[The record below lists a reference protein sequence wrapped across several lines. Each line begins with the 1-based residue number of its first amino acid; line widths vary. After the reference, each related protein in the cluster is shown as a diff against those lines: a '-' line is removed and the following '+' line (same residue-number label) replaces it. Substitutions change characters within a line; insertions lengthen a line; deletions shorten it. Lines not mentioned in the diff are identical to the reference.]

1 MFSTYLSI
9 IHWVNSNS
17 LQVKVTTTVWV
28 CSTMFHLFSKLCSLL
43 IQVKK
48 NLHISVLSVKDSIHA
63 SLYCISGWR
72 TCGLLLLPWEAA
84 IIPLNSA
91 PGPSSIF
98 YGAEYVCLKMQQSLL
113 ADADAKYLLQWFCA
127 TLISCPWL
135 LNECWMGMRK
145 TYLLIQ
151 ISLLHAWPGDC
162 I

>member
-48 NLHISVLSVKDSIHA
+48 KIAYLCFISQRQYPCFTLLHLRLKDM
-63 SLYCISGWR
+63 C
-72 TCGLLLLPWEAA
+72 LLLLSWEAA